1 MQFEEASHEPEQ
13 LKEIVEFEEA
23 AQIDCKPKQ
32 LYKIF
37 DGEEAAQT
45 DTELEQLNY
54 DFQETI

>member
-1 MQFEEASHEPEQ
+1 MEASPEPEQ

-54 DFQETI
+54 DF

>member
-1 MQFEEASHEPEQ
+1 M
-13 LKEIVEFEEA
+13 EFEEA

-54 DFQETI
+54 DLQETI